1 VFAFTFLGMTE
12 AEDIHSSP
20 AVPFLKVQN
29 LETRY
34 GDRIIMRDISF
45 QLKRG
50 EICLVIG
57 GSGCGKSTLLRY
69 MIGLIAAPP
78 GHIFYQGID
87 FALAD
92 PSQYEQISQQFG
104 VLFQNG
110 ALWSAMTLAENV
122 ALPLKKHS
130 SLSPDILA
138 DLVSLKLALVGLE
151 NYGELY
157 PSEISGGMR
166 KLAGL
171 ARAMI
176 LDPHILFFDEPSAGL
191 DPMSARHLDDL
202 ILNIN
207 QSFGTTMVI
216 VTHDLE
222 SIFKINSRVIF
233 LDSETQS
240 ILADGP
246 AKELRDHSA
255 QEKIR
260 QFLSFHSDG

>member
-1 VFAFTFLGMTE
+1 M
-12 AEDIHSSP
+12 EDMPMPHTI
-20 AVPFLKVQN
+20 PFLKVRN

-34 GDRIIMRDISF
+34 GQRVIMRNISF
-45 QLKRG
+45 ELKKG
-50 EICLVIG
+50 EICLIIG

-69 MIGLIAAPP
+69 MIGLMTSPP

-92 PSQYEQISQQFG
+92 PIQYEQISQQFG
-104 VLFQNG
+104 VLFQSG
-110 ALWSAMTLAENV
+110 ALWSAMTIAENV
-122 ALPLKKHS
+122 ALPLKRHHP
-130 SLSPDILA
+130 LHPDVMT

-151 NYGELY
+151 SYKDLY

-176 LDPHILFFDEPSAGL
+176 LDPNILFFDEPSAGL
-191 DPMSARHLDDL
+191 DPISARHLDDL

-207 QSFGTTMVI
+207 RSFGTTMVI

-233 LDSETQS
+233 LDAETQS
-240 ILADGP
+240 ILADGL
-246 AKELRDHSA
+246 AKELRDHSDK
-255 QEKIR
+255 EKIR
-260 QFLSFHSDG
+260 KFLSFHSDR